1 MDIHVKKTIPITFDM
16 VVKAYAK
23 VKRGGKA
30 VGIDNESWEIFE
42 QKGIEKSLYVIWNR
56 MASGSYFPQP
66 VREVEILKKDG
77 RKRKLGIPTIRDRIA
92 QQVIKMYMEE
102 RIDKRFHKSSYGY
115 RPMKSS
121 KQALQEVRQNC
132 FKLDWVV
139 DLDISNFFDEID
151 HNLMMKAV
159 KAILP
164 EKWVSMYIE
173 RWLEMK
179 VVKSDGSIEE
189 RNGRGTPQGGVISPI
204 LANLFLHYGLDK
216 WLEINFP
223 QTHFVRYADD
233 VIVHCQTK
241 EEAEGMLEAIQ
252 ARLYEI
258 GLRTNERKTKIVYCK
273 DYRRKLK
280 QKQVQFDF
288 LGFSYQPTP
297 SKNKIT
303 KGMFTTFTP
312 EISKENKKRIRD
324 SIKET
329 VNWRNTTQAIDT
341 IALKLNSKLRGWINY
356 FSMFGKRE
364 LRKTLLYLEWKLV
377 YWIQR
382 KHKKGL
388 RWSVNHLDAIKRKN
402 PTLFYHWETNYCYY
416 LLKK

>member
-382 KHKKGL
+382 KHKK
-388 RWSVNHLDAIKRKN
+388 RS
-402 PTLFYHWETNYCYY
+402 TLECQSS
-416 LLKK
+416 